1 MLILGIEC
9 ATWLGSVALEE
20 EGRIVAESSGRA
32 RLSHAETLPDLVRTV
47 LESAG
52 ARLQADDAIAFSRGP
67 GSFTGLRIGLS
78 LAKGLALAL
87 GAKLI
92 GVPTLDALAVAS
104 LPWEGRLCACLDARK
119 QEVYAALYERRN
131 GTITKVT
138 KDLVLAPADL
148 ARAIE
153 GECTFV
159 GDAVCVYGEEFSRL
173 LGPRA
178 KLRRFDLFPPRAS
191 ALCRLA
197 RLKLATCG
205 GQDLEAA
212 EPVYVRPPQAEME
225 RAQPA
230 GGLVEGVDNEEVVYY
245 EHC

>member
-1 MLILGIEC
+1 LRILGIEC

-20 EGRIVAESSGRA
+20 EGRIVAEICARA

-47 LESAG
+47 LQSAG
-52 ARLQADDAIAFSRGP
+52 ARLEAGDAIAFSRGP

-87 GAKLI
+87 GARLF
-92 GVPTLDALAVAS
+92 GVPTLDGLAVAS

-119 QEVYAALYERRN
+119 QEVYAALYEHRN
-131 GTITKVT
+131 GIVTKIT
-138 KDLVLAPADL
+138 KDLVIPPADL

-159 GDAVCVYGEEFSRL
+159 GDAVCAYGEVFSRQ

-197 RLKLATCG
+197 RLKLATLG
-205 GQDLEAA
+205 GLDLQTA
-212 EPVYVRPPQAEME
+212 EPVYVRPPQVELE
-225 RAQPA
+225 HAQPA
-230 GGLVEGVDNEEVVYY
+230 RELTESVDNEEVVYY
-245 EHC
+245 EHF

>member
-1 MLILGIEC
+1 MRILGIEC
-9 ATWLGSVALEE
+9 ATWWGSVALEE
-20 EGRIVAESSGRA
+20 EGRIVAEISGRA
-32 RLSHAETLPDLVRTV
+32 RRSHAETLPDLVRTV
-47 LESAG
+47 LQRAG
-52 ARLQADDAIAFSRGP
+52 ARLEAGDAIAFSQGP
-67 GSFTGLRIGLS
+67 GSFTGLRIGLG

-87 GAKLI
+87 RARLI
-92 GVPTLDALAVAS
+92 GVPTLDGLAVAS

-131 GTITKVT
+131 GMVAKIT
-138 KDLVLAPADL
+138 KDLAIPPADL
-148 ARAIE
+148 ARAVE

-159 GDAVCVYGEEFSRL
+159 GDAVCAYGEVFSRL

-205 GQDLEAA
+205 GQDPQVA
-212 EPVYVRPPQAEME
+212 EPVYVRPPQAETE
-225 RAQPA
+225 HAGSPRASI
-230 GGLVEGVDNEEVVYY
+230 EGVDNGEVVYY
-245 EHC
+245 EHV